1 MDTKPNPSSMRVLIR
16 PPASPQPS
24 PSPSSHSPSPP
35 PPPPPRP
42 PPSSSLPSAT
52 PTQPPLPQLPS
63 GVVVVGFIGRR
74 HTDVSQ
80 LINRILDSNVFG
92 SGRSDTPLGI
102 SPDENGEVTDEAK
115 RWFSNRRI
123 SYYHDKPRNL
133 LFLQMC
139 STNCPAKC
147 SYSCFGS
154 GFDSVV
160 EEQDFDDLQ
169 GMLFMFTVCHVIVYI
184 QEGSR
189 FDTQVLKI
197 LRVLQSAKHALMP
210 FLKSHSVLPSVNRP
224 SSSSSRP
231 PTPATSSKSPSPR
244 RGSGISSR
252 NSSISVMS
260 NLGSYA
266 ALFPGQCTP
275 VMLFAFVDDF
285 SDMVNSSAVAEESNE
300 ISSSQSGINSL
311 ARSNL
316 SVKGSSSVVV
326 LSRPVNRSEG
336 GLHKKLQSSIESQ
349 IRFLIKKC
357 RTLSGSE
364 ISSHVG
370 SRSGAINGVAP
381 LLTLDASKAVVLLDS
396 SGILR
401 GESLDFATGLVE
413 DVLSGEAT
421 PDALLLESH
430 SQSGNKDDIMT
441 LKEFIVRQADILRG
455 KGGLVAN
462 ANGGSAAGVG
472 MVAVAAAAA
481 AAASAASGRAT
492 SVPEL
497 PSLEMWLSSSQLI
510 LKGLLSAK
518 PGSVDETDII
528 RKKFRQRN
536 GVPPLVEGVSPK
548 GADSPVAVEVYLKD
562 LPPCYPTS
570 QHEAQLKKAMYAFRS
585 MVKGPSVQEYRK
597 KLEDECMSIWKSGR
611 QLCDAISLTGKPC
624 MHQRHDVKNDGIP
637 SDAMSK
643 EHSSGYA
650 FLHACACGRSRQLRA
665 DPFDFES
672 ANFKFNIFSDC
683 DKLLPM
689 LQLPKVSDNMSIQ
702 PSSWTVVRLGG
713 AKYYDPSKGLLQAGF
728 SYNQK
733 FLLKWTIVL
742 QNDKHSNVS
751 FANALRQGSFRNK
764 PDLKLE
770 STAVKDAKKSST
782 TLVEPGET
790 QSGGEGNGKAVNGSI
805 SDQRKISF
813 GRGLPITTMKKA
825 FAEVVAGSTS
835 SNSAFPPLQPK
846 AQFPSGPGKGG
857 KKIAVRVASTEQIN
871 ISASD
876 SQRSE
881 KSEEFISAGGENKNG
896 LNNVAHIDGNPFLHI
911 GSNVVPLN
919 VDDGKNASDMNNAN
933 EGKTMFDPSV
943 KHFVVYVGFEHECP
957 RGHRFILSPDILN
970 QLGQPYS
977 LPEGSQVTRPMEHV
991 NRKNRGSLKSTKSEF
1006 HGKAHRSPNGNSTV
1020 MHKVSSLERSDEV
1033 LVNSSATVNG
1043 ISASKLAEQT
1053 PLDSSISPNSVTD
1066 SQQSHHSLNVENNGP
1081 AFSLLSRNLPLYLN
1095 CPHCRASKNKK
1106 DGQNL
1111 KFAGTISQLQ
1121 RIFVVTPPFPIV
1133 LATNPVV
1140 QFEEPHQL
1148 EGVSSHEQKLQF
1160 SLGCQVIL
1168 PPESFVS
1175 IRLPFVYGLKVK
1187 EKGLVP
1193 LNPSEHQPEL
1203 TARIMQG
1210 TALQA
1215 ICRGSSPE

>member
-1 MDTKPNPSSMRVLIR
+1 MR
-16 PPASPQPS
+16 S
-24 PSPSSHSPSPP
+24 
-35 PPPPPRP
+35 
-42 PPSSSLPSAT
+42 
-52 PTQPPLPQLPS
+52 
-63 GVVVVGFIGRR
+63 
-74 HTDVSQ
+74 
-80 LINRILDSNVFG
+80 
-92 SGRSDTPLGI
+92 
-102 SPDENGEVTDEAK
+102 
-115 RWFSNRRI
+115 
-123 SYYHDKPRNL
+123 
-133 LFLQMC
+133 
-139 STNCPAKC
+139 
-147 SYSCFGS
+147 GS

-160 EEQDFDDLQ
+160 EDQDFGDLQ
-169 GMLFMFTVCHVIVYI
+169 GMLFMFTVCHLIIYI

-210 FLKSHSVLPSVNRP
+210 FVKSHSILPSVNRP

-244 RGSGISSR
+244 RGSGISNR

-260 NLGSYA
+260 SSSSYT

-285 SDMVNSSAVAEESNE
+285 SDMVNSSAVAEEANE
-300 ISSSQSGINSL
+300 SSSSKSGLSSST
-311 ARSNL
+311 RSNL
-316 SVKGSSSVVV
+316 PVKGSSSVVV
-326 LSRPVNRSEG
+326 LSRPMNKCDG
-336 GLHKKLQSSIESQ
+336 GLRKKLQSSIEAQ

-364 ISSHVG
+364 SSSHVG
-370 SRSGAINGVAP
+370 SRSGAMTGLAP
-381 LLTLDASKAVVLLDS
+381 LLTLDASRAVVLLDS

-413 DVLSGEAT
+413 DVLSGKAT

-455 KGGLVAN
+455 KGGMVTN
-462 ANGGSAAGVG
+462 ANSGSTAGVG

-492 SVPEL
+492 SAPEL
-497 PSLEMWLSSSQLI
+497 PSLEMWLSSSQRI
-510 LKGLLSAK
+510 LKGILSAK
-518 PGSVDETDII
+518 PGSIDETDLI
-528 RKKFRQRN
+528 RRKFRQRN
-536 GVPPLVEGVSPK
+536 GVPPLVEGVAPK
-548 GADSPVAVEVYLKD
+548 GTDPPGTAVSLLESGKGINRKFSALWCKKALPSAMEVYLKD

-570 QHEAQLKKAMYAFRS
+570 QHEAQLKKALYAFHS
-585 MVKGPSVQEYRK
+585 MVKGPSVQEFRK
-597 KLEDECMSIWKSGR
+597 KLEDECTSIWKSGR

-624 MHQRHDVKNDGIP
+624 MHQRHDVQNDGLL
-637 SDAMSK
+637 SDAMSR
-643 EHSSGYA
+643 EHSSGYVY
-650 FLHACACGRSRQLRA
+650 LHACACGRSRQLRA

-672 ANFKFNIFSDC
+672 ANIKFNIFPDC

-689 LQLPKVSDNMSIQ
+689 LQLPKVSEDWPFQ
-702 PSSWTVVRLGG
+702 HSSWTVVRLGG
-713 AKYYDPSKGLLQAGF
+713 AQYYDPSKGLLQAGF

-733 FLLKWTIVL
+733 FLLKWTIAF
-742 QNDKHSNVS
+742 QKDKHSNVS
-751 FANALRQGSFRNK
+751 FANALRQGSFCSK
-764 PDLKLE
+764 PDLNHE
-770 STAVKDAKKSST
+770 STAVMDTKKST
-782 TLVEPGET
+782 TVLVDPGEA
-790 QSGGEGNGKAVNGSI
+790 QNGVEGQGKVVNGSI

-825 FAEVVAGSTS
+825 FSEVVAGSTS

-846 AQFPSGPGKGG
+846 TQLPSGPGKAV
-857 KKIAVRVASTEQIN
+857 KKIAVRVASTDQIN

-876 SQRSE
+876 VQRSE
-881 KSEEFISAGGENKNG
+881 KSEEVPSVVAENPTG
-896 LNNVAHIDGNPFLHI
+896 LNNVGHMDGNPFLHI

-919 VDDGKNASDMNNAN
+919 VDDSKNVSEMNNAHG
-933 EGKTMFDPSV
+933 EKTIFDPSV
-943 KHFVVYVGFEHECP
+943 RHFVVYVGFEHECP
-957 RGHRFILSPDILN
+957 RGHRFILSPEILN

-977 LPEGSQVTRPMEHV
+977 LPEGSQDTRPMEHS
-991 NRKNRGSLKSTKSEF
+991 NRKHRGPLKLGKSNV
-1006 HGKAHRSPNGNSTV
+1006 HGKAHRSPNGNDIF
-1020 MHKVSSLERSDEV
+1020 MHKVSSLERSGEAVGD
-1033 LVNSSATVNG
+1033 SDAAVNG
-1043 ISASKLAEQT
+1043 ISLSKSLKQT
-1053 PLDSSISPNSVTD
+1053 PLDSSMLPDSVTD
-1066 SQQSHHSLNVENNGP
+1066 RQQSHHFLNIDNNGP
-1081 AFSLLSRNLPLYLN
+1081 AFSLLNRNLPLYLN

-1111 KFAGTISQLQ
+1111 KFASTISQLQ
-1121 RIFVVTPPFPIV
+1121 RIFVVTPPFPVV

-1140 QFEEPHQL
+1140 QFEKPHQP
-1148 EGVSSHEQKLQF
+1148 ESVSSHEQQLQF

-1187 EKGLVP
+1187 DKGLLP
-1193 LNPSEHQPEL
+1193 LNPYELQPEL

-1215 ICRGSSPE
+1215 LCKGSSPD